1 MLKNN
6 RNYRN
11 KEAEVLW
18 VIVVSLLTALW
29 IIVCPFIVRSYVAES
44 RRSIRT
50 DMMYRHPIAEIQA
63 NLIYDC
69 AELSSYVI
77 EEIPH
82 YFYETRHTVK
92 RVCTKLKEL
101 PQWLFAEETPPV
113 VYEQTIWE

>member
-1 MLKNN
+1 
-6 RNYRN
+6 
-11 KEAEVLW
+11 
-18 VIVVSLLTALW
+18 
-29 IIVCPFIVRSYVAES
+29 
-44 RRSIRT
+44 
-50 DMMYRHPIAEIQA
+50 MMYRHPIAEIQA